1 MAVTRISS
9 QDAGY
14 TVGSLSVFP
23 NAIDSRYQLYEA
35 RNNAETRLV
44 QTLTYSAQYI
54 VVENND
60 HFPPTGILRIGPPP
74 GQPGAAEMIYY
85 DQKTNGVFR
94 NLIRAFAGS
103 RQNYWP
109 AGSFVT
115 NSVFAEHHN
124 SCKDAIL
131 NIEQDLGI
139 TVFPATG
146 SLNQILKAQENKFL
160 APRAVFRAQPIK
172 GPPGTKVRFQNFSTG
187 PLVRNLWDFG
197 DGTTSVER
205 SPVHTYQK
213 EGNYTVK
220 LNIIS
225 ILGAQGIAEKTG
237 YITINESERQPFF
250 YVLPTTSSITP
261 GTSLETAGGDPNLA
275 TKFVFM
281 DQTDGNIVQRFWVFD
296 GAGKHDFGN
305 GLEQVDG
312 NSITEYDP
320 NVHMTTYFYDK
331 PGEYRPSLL
340 TLFENQ
346 KLQRAFL
353 TDRIVV
359 E

>member
-1 MAVTRISS
+1 MAITRISS
-9 QDAGY
+9 QDGGY

-35 RNNAETRLV
+35 KNNAETKLV
-44 QTLTYSAQYI
+44 QTLTYSAKYI
-54 VVENND
+54 VVDNND
-60 HFPPTGILRIGPPP
+60 LFPSTGILRVGPPP

-85 DQKTNGVFR
+85 ESKTNGAFK

-109 AGSFVT
+109 VGSFVT

-139 TVFPATG
+139 EVFPTTG

-172 GPPGTKVRFQNFSTG
+172 GPPGTKIRFQNFSTG

-197 DGTTSVER
+197 DGTTSVDR

-225 ILGAQGIAEKTG
+225 TLGAQGIAEKAG

-250 YVLPTTSSITP
+250 YVLPTTDTIIP
-261 GTSLETAGGDPNLA
+261 GYSLKYATETLGDPDLA
-275 TKFVFM
+275 TTFTYM

-296 GAGKHDFGN
+296 GAGKHN
-305 GLEQVDG
+305 GEQVEG

-320 NVHMTTYFYDK
+320 NIHMTTYVYDK

-353 TDRIVV
+353 TDKIVV
-359 E
+359 I